1 MFSKRQLFES
11 FKKLDLTEYE
21 TEAYLT
27 LLSHGPLSPSRLSS
41 ASKIPRPRVYDV
53 LKGLTSSG
61 IVLEKPGK
69 PTTYSPVEI
78 DKVISI
84 LESKAKDEFERRLSL
99 IREQGKSLIKELKD
113 QKPKRIDRVFVFNN
127 TINIINWFRV
137 SAMEAKDYINIL
149 SSFDRGILPRS
160 FRNYLEFAKKMR
172 SKNIKVRYCLPIE
185 RWNAEEIEKLSKF
198 IQVKHLLKIPEIG
211 IYIIDGKEAMIMT
224 STYPKATYDNGILI
238 KDQAIT
244 KIIEDHFNRT
254 WEEDSIPLDLRL
266 KELS

>member
-1 MFSKRQLFES
+1 MFSKRQVFES
-11 FKKLDLTEYE
+11 FKKLGLTEYE

-84 LESKAKDEFERRLSL
+84 LESKAKDDFERRLSL

-113 QKPKRIDRVFVFNN
+113 QKPKRIDRFFVFNN
-127 TINIINWFRV
+127 TNNIINWFRI
-137 SAMEAKDYINIL
+137 SAKDAKKYIHII
-149 SSFDRGILPRS
+149 SSFDRGIMPRA
-160 FRNYLEFAKKMR
+160 FRKYLEFAKRMH
-172 SKNIKVRYCLPIE
+172 SKNIEVKYCLPIE

-198 IQVKHLLKIPEIG
+198 IQVKHLLKTLDIG
-211 IYIIDGKEAMIMT
+211 FYIIDGKQAMIT
-224 STYPKATYDNGILI
+224 SSTYPKATYDNSLLI
-238 KDQAIT
+238 KDQAI
-244 KIIEDHFNRT
+244 IRMVEEYFNKT
-254 WEEDSIPLDLRL
+254 WEEDSVPLDLKL
-266 KELS
+266 KELR